1 MVDLLRLERNAERRG
16 GSSPPLRTIVLNV
29 YSSVEK

>member
-16 GSSPPLRTIVLNV
+16 GSSPPVRTNLDL
-29 YSSVEK
+29 YAQRM